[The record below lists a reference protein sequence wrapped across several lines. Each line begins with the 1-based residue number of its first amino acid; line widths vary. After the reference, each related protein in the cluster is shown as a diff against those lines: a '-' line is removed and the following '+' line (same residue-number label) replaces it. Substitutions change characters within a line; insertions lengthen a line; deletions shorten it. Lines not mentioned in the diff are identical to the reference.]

1 MAKFKVVKVSLFGY
15 QGKDYASGDII
26 ELTEEDIKRLT
37 PCDYL
42 EPIAEPEK
50 PSKPEKTKK

>member
-15 QGKDYASGDII
+15 QGKDYRTGDIV
-26 ELTEEDIKRLT
+26 ELSEEDVKRLT

-42 EPIAEPEK
+42 EPSPEPEK
-50 PSKPEKTKK
+50 PNEPKKPEK

>member
-15 QGKDYASGDII
+15 GNKDYATGDII
-26 ELTEEDIKRLT
+26 ELSEEEAKRLT

-42 EPIAEPEK
+42 EPLPEPEK
-50 PSKPEKTKK
+50 PSEPEKPKK